1 MPTYVALQHKI
12 SIRIFLL
19 QQAPLLAS
27 GERRF
32 LPDFLILWRPSSLHR
47 SLSMLIDYWRFA
59 LSNPRFLGFGFVLAF
74 VSSAGQTYFIGVFGA
89 DIQAE
94 FALDAGSWGRIYMF
108 GTLAS
113 ALLIN
118 WSGALIDRID
128 LRLFTALALLG
139 LTGACLMMGSVTSP
153 MMLVMAIFLLRHFG
167 QGLCSHAGLTSMAR
181 YHDVNRGKAIALA
194 AIGFAFGEAILPVA
208 GLYAATQLGW
218 RDTFYIVSLVVLV
231 SIPLVLWLLKGH
243 GQRHVL
249 HVDALAERTASG
261 GTETDYTRRGMLS
274 ESRFYLILP
283 AMIAPSMI
291 GTALFFFPAEIAA
304 AKSWSSLWL
313 TGNYWMYSVVGV
325 ATTIYSGLLI
335 DRFGAR
341 RVVPLF
347 LLPLALALVVINLS
361 DHHYMVWP
369 YMLLMGI
376 SSGLYFTGLSA
387 LWAELYGPKHL
398 GAIKSLT
405 NAIMVFA
412 SALGPALV
420 GSLLEWGVSFVA
432 ISLLLAAFC
441 LVATALLAYAL
452 RTPCGPTTSS

>member
-1 MPTYVALQHKI
+1 
-12 SIRIFLL
+12 
-19 QQAPLLAS
+19 
-27 GERRF
+27 
-32 LPDFLILWRPSSLHR
+32 
-47 SLSMLIDYWRFA
+47 MLIDYWRFA
-59 LSNPRFLGFGFVLAF
+59 CTSPRFLGFGFLLAF
-74 VSSAGQTYFIGVFGA
+74 LSSAGQTYFIGVFGA

-94 FALDAGSWGRIYMF
+94 FSLDAGSWGRTYMI

-118 WSGALIDRID
+118 WTGTFIDRLD
-128 LRLFTALALLG
+128 LRLFTTLALLG
-139 LTGACLMMGSVTSP
+139 LSGACLVMGSVSSP
-153 MMLVMAIFLLRHFG
+153 LSLVVAIFLLRQFG
-167 QGLCSHAGLTSMAR
+167 QGLCSHAGITSMAR
-181 YHDVNRGKAIALA
+181 YHDVDRGKAIALA
-194 AIGFAFGEAILPVA
+194 AIGFAFGEAMLPVA
-208 GLYAATQLGW
+208 GLYAATALGW
-218 RDTFYIVSLVVLV
+218 RHTYYIAALVVLV
-231 SIPLVLWLLKGH
+231 SIGAALWLLKGH
-243 GQRHVL
+243 GQRHVQHL
-249 HVDALAERTASG
+249 GVLAERAQSSSHG
-261 GTETDYTRRGMLS
+261 IDYTRRDMLS
-274 ESRFYLILP
+274 EARFYLILP

-304 AKSWSSLWL
+304 AKNWSSLWL
-313 TGNYWMYSVVGV
+313 TGNYWLYSVVSV
-325 ATTIYSGLLI
+325 VTTIYSGILI

-361 DHHYMVWP
+361 DHRFMVWP

-420 GSLLEWGVSFVA
+420 GSLLQWGMPFTWVM
-432 ISLLLAAFC
+432 LLLAGFC

-452 RTPCGPTTSS
+452 RTPSN